1 MLIKKLFLICLLVY
15 IFNKVPIDHIVFFN
29 HISMEQVQDLM
40 LAILNERDHRM
51 VNFLSQTFQY
61 WRIWEKRRGEKATS
75 KQISHED
82 MLRLKAQ
89 KNLSVSV

>member
-1 MLIKKLFLICLLVY
+1 
-15 IFNKVPIDHIVFFN
+15 
-29 HISMEQVQDLM
+29 MEQVQDLM

-75 KQISHED
+75 KQFSHED